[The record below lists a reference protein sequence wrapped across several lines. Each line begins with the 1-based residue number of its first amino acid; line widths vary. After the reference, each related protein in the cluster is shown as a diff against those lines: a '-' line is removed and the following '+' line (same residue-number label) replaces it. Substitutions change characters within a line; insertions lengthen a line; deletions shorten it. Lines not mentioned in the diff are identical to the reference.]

1 MTAMVDINAIIVEVT
16 NTLEL
21 KEMYTPSQWAAVLA
35 NQVADMAVLAEREA
49 CAKIAARMFIRDTEN
64 YPAVI
69 AEEIRNRSK
78 Y

>member
-1 MTAMVDINAIIVEVT
+1 MIDINAIVIEVA
-16 NTLEL
+16 NTSEH
-21 KEMYTPSQWAAVLA
+21 KDMYTPAQWAVVLA
-35 NQVADMAVLAEREA
+35 TQVADLAVLAEREA